1 MFCNIPIDI
10 PRIPHSCWDITSAEE
25 GWDCWKYVLMI
36 FVSIQMAINNECVI
50 SAHITLYEVPI
61 CYYHLPKTIMV
72 DSISWEWTGY
82 VLCNKCFITYISKLF
97 SIKK

>member
-1 MFCNIPIDI
+1 MFCNIHIDI

-72 DSISWEWTGY
+72 DSISWAWTGY
-82 VLCNKCFITYISKLF
+82 V
-97 SIKK
+97 